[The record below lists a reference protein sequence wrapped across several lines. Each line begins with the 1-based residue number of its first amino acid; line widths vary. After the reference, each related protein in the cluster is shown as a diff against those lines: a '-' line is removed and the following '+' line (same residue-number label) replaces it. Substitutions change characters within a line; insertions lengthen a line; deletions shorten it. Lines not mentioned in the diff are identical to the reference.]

1 MKRQINF
8 WFICR
13 FTMLCI
19 ILEERRKMRKKILDA
34 ALLFAFALC
43 LIVTSN
49 IQEEAAYVAELE
61 NEAVPL
67 QNQEAEPEEM
77 QFSAGV
83 AAAISANS
91 FTTESDEKTGIEK
104 KESMIVTSAY
114 DDDLMQEKI
123 RTTKE
128 TQMEETAQAVQ
139 ETPAEQNAQAVQE
152 TPAEQIA
159 QIVQETQ
166 AAPASPEN
174 RWHITLSPDET
185 ELLARI
191 VWLESQGEP
200 VKGQQA
206 VVEVVFNRMRSDVYP
221 DTLYEVLSQKN
232 PVQFCSFKNR
242 DRAKP
247 TQKEYDSI
255 QQVLDGKTRIL
266 RDDTMYFSTFPLTEH
281 VEVKIGGHYFCY

>member
-1 MKRQINF
+1 
-8 WFICR
+8 
-13 FTMLCI
+13 
-19 ILEERRKMRKKILDA
+19 MRKRILGA
-34 ALLFAFALC
+34 AVLFGFIVSLTAASNVKEDVAVKEIPAMEGLVAGSIRFAH
-43 LIVTSN
+43 
-49 IQEEAAYVAELE
+49 
-61 NEAVPL
+61 
-67 QNQEAEPEEM
+67 
-77 QFSAGV
+77 
-83 AAAISANS
+83 S
-91 FTTESDEKTGIEK
+91 FTPESDEKTEIEK
-104 KESMIVTSAY
+104 KESIIVGTAY

-123 RTTKE
+123 RN
-128 TQMEETAQAVQ
+128 TQE
-139 ETPAEQNAQAVQE
+139 
-152 TPAEQIA
+152 EQIEEIA
-159 QIVQETQ
+159 QTDQIVQETPTEQ
-166 AAPASPEN
+166 EIQTAQVLPEN
-174 RWHITLSPDET
+174 RWHITLSPDEM

-200 VKGQQA
+200 VEGQQA
-206 VVEVVFNRMRSDVYP
+206 VVEVVFNRMRSEVYP

>member
-1 MKRQINF
+1 
-8 WFICR
+8 
-13 FTMLCI
+13 
-19 ILEERRKMRKKILDA
+19 MRKRILGA
-34 ALLFAFALC
+34 AVLFGFIVSLTAASNVKEDVAVKEIPAMEGLAAGSIRFAH
-43 LIVTSN
+43 
-49 IQEEAAYVAELE
+49 
-61 NEAVPL
+61 
-67 QNQEAEPEEM
+67 
-77 QFSAGV
+77 
-83 AAAISANS
+83 S
-91 FTTESDEKTGIEK
+91 FTPESDEKTGIEK

-128 TQMEETAQAVQ
+128 TKMEEAAQAAQAVQ
-139 ETPAEQNAQAVQE
+139 ETPAEQTAQTVQE
-152 TPAEQIA
+152 APAEQDA

>member
-1 MKRQINF
+1 
-8 WFICR
+8 
-13 FTMLCI
+13 
-19 ILEERRKMRKKILDA
+19 
-34 ALLFAFALC
+34 
-43 LIVTSN
+43 
-49 IQEEAAYVAELE
+49 
-61 NEAVPL
+61 
-67 QNQEAEPEEM
+67 
-77 QFSAGV
+77 
-83 AAAISANS
+83 
-91 FTTESDEKTGIEK
+91 
-104 KESMIVTSAY
+104 MIVTSAY

-128 TQMEETAQAVQ
+128 TKMEEAAQAVQ
-139 ETPAEQNAQAVQE
+139 ETPAEQTA
-152 TPAEQIA
+152 
-159 QIVQETQ
+159 
-166 AAPASPEN
+166 PEN

>member
-1 MKRQINF
+1 
-8 WFICR
+8 
-13 FTMLCI
+13 
-19 ILEERRKMRKKILDA
+19 MRKRIL
-34 ALLFAFALC
+34 
-43 LIVTSN
+43 
-49 IQEEAAYVAELE
+49 
-61 NEAVPL
+61 
-67 QNQEAEPEEM
+67 
-77 QFSAGV
+77 GV
-83 AAAISANS
+83 AVLFGFIVSLTAASNVKEDVAVKEIPAMEGLAAGSIRFAHS
-91 FTTESDEKTGIEK
+91 FTPESDEKTEIEK
-104 KESMIVTSAY
+104 KESIIVGTAY

-123 RTTKE
+123 RN
-128 TQMEETAQAVQ
+128 TQE
-139 ETPAEQNAQAVQE
+139 
-152 TPAEQIA
+152 EQIEEIA
-159 QIVQETQ
+159 QTDQIVQETPTEQ
-166 AAPASPEN
+166 EIQTAQVLPEN
-174 RWHITLSPDET
+174 RWHITLSPDEM

-200 VKGQQA
+200 VEGQQA
-206 VVEVVFNRMRSDVYP
+206 VVEVVFNRMRSEVYP

>member
-1 MKRQINF
+1 
-8 WFICR
+8 
-13 FTMLCI
+13 
-19 ILEERRKMRKKILDA
+19 MRKRILGAAVLFSFIVSLTAASNMKEDVKIKEVPAMEGLA
-34 ALLFAFALC
+34 AGSIRFAH
-43 LIVTSN
+43 
-49 IQEEAAYVAELE
+49 
-61 NEAVPL
+61 
-67 QNQEAEPEEM
+67 
-77 QFSAGV
+77 
-83 AAAISANS
+83 S
-91 FTTESDEKTGIEK
+91 FTPESDEKTGIEK

-128 TQMEETAQAVQ
+128 TKMEEAAQAAQAVQ
-139 ETPAEQNAQAVQE
+139 ETPAEQTAQTVQE
-152 TPAEQIA
+152 APAEQDA

-174 RWHITLSPDET
+174 SWHITLSPDET

>member
-1 MKRQINF
+1 
-8 WFICR
+8 
-13 FTMLCI
+13 
-19 ILEERRKMRKKILDA
+19 MRKRILGAAVLFSFIVSLTAASNMKEDVKIKEVPAMEGLA
-34 ALLFAFALC
+34 AGSIRFAH
-43 LIVTSN
+43 
-49 IQEEAAYVAELE
+49 
-61 NEAVPL
+61 
-67 QNQEAEPEEM
+67 
-77 QFSAGV
+77 
-83 AAAISANS
+83 S
-91 FTTESDEKTGIEK
+91 FTPESDEKTGIEK

-139 ETPAEQNAQAVQE
+139 ET
-152 TPAEQIA
+152 
-159 QIVQETQ
+159 Q
-166 AAPASPEN
+166 AAPATPEN

>member
-1 MKRQINF
+1 
-8 WFICR
+8 
-13 FTMLCI
+13 
-19 ILEERRKMRKKILDA
+19 MRKRILGA
-34 ALLFAFALC
+34 AVMFG
-43 LIVTSN
+43 LIISLTAASN
-49 IQEEAAYVAELE
+49 IKEDVGIKEVPAMEGLVAGSIRF
-61 NEAVPL
+61 AH
-67 QNQEAEPEEM
+67 
-77 QFSAGV
+77 
-83 AAAISANS
+83 S
-91 FTTESDEKTGIEK
+91 FTPESDEKTGIEK

-114 DDDLMQEKI
+114 DDNLMQEKI

-128 TQMEETAQAVQ
+128 TQMEETAQVVQ
-139 ETPAEQNAQAVQE
+139 ETPTEQNAQTVQE
-152 TPAEQIA
+152 APAEQDA

-166 AAPASPEN
+166 AAPEN
-174 RWHITLSPDET
+174 RWHITLSSDET

-200 VKGQQA
+200 VEGQQA

>member
-1 MKRQINF
+1 
-8 WFICR
+8 
-13 FTMLCI
+13 
-19 ILEERRKMRKKILDA
+19 MRKRILGAAVLFSFIVSLTAASNMKEDVKIKEVPAMEGLA
-34 ALLFAFALC
+34 AGSIRFAH
-43 LIVTSN
+43 
-49 IQEEAAYVAELE
+49 
-61 NEAVPL
+61 
-67 QNQEAEPEEM
+67 
-77 QFSAGV
+77 
-83 AAAISANS
+83 S
-91 FTTESDEKTGIEK
+91 FTPESDEKTGIEK

-139 ETPAEQNAQAVQE
+139 ETPAEQ
-152 TPAEQIA
+152 TA

-166 AAPASPEN
+166 AAPAAPEN

-221 DTLYEVLSQKN
+221 DTTL
-232 PVQFCSFKNR
+232 
-242 DRAKP
+242 
-247 TQKEYDSI
+247 
-255 QQVLDGKTRIL
+255 
-266 RDDTMYFSTFPLTEH
+266 
-281 VEVKIGGHYFCY
+281 

>member
-1 MKRQINF
+1 
-8 WFICR
+8 
-13 FTMLCI
+13 
-19 ILEERRKMRKKILDA
+19 MRKRILGAAVLFSFIVSLTAASNMKEDVKIKEVPAMEGLA
-34 ALLFAFALC
+34 AGSIRFAH
-43 LIVTSN
+43 
-49 IQEEAAYVAELE
+49 
-61 NEAVPL
+61 
-67 QNQEAEPEEM
+67 
-77 QFSAGV
+77 
-83 AAAISANS
+83 S
-91 FTTESDEKTGIEK
+91 FTPESDEKTGIEK

-128 TQMEETAQAVQ
+128 TKMEEAAQAVQ
-139 ETPAEQNAQAVQE
+139 ETPAEQ
-152 TPAEQIA
+152 TA

-166 AAPASPEN
+166 AAPAAPEN

-266 RDDTMYFSTFPLTEH
+266 RDDTMYFSTFPLTELFLLLAQRKKNGT
-281 VEVKIGGHYFCY
+281 VMKIFQTGKFFF

>member
-1 MKRQINF
+1 
-8 WFICR
+8 
-13 FTMLCI
+13 
-19 ILEERRKMRKKILDA
+19 MRKRILGAAVLFSFIVSLTAASNMKEDVKIKEVPAMEGLA
-34 ALLFAFALC
+34 AGSIRFAH
-43 LIVTSN
+43 
-49 IQEEAAYVAELE
+49 
-61 NEAVPL
+61 
-67 QNQEAEPEEM
+67 
-77 QFSAGV
+77 
-83 AAAISANS
+83 S
-91 FTTESDEKTGIEK
+91 FTPESDEKTGIEK

-123 RTTKE
+123 STTKE
-128 TQMEETAQAVQ
+128 TQMEEAAQAVQ
-139 ETPAEQNAQAVQE
+139 ETPAEQ
-152 TPAEQIA
+152 TA

-166 AAPASPEN
+166 AAPAAPEN

-200 VKGQQA
+200 VK
-206 VVEVVFNRMRSDVYP
+206 
-221 DTLYEVLSQKN
+221 VLSQKN

>member
-1 MKRQINF
+1 
-8 WFICR
+8 
-13 FTMLCI
+13 
-19 ILEERRKMRKKILDA
+19 MRKRILGA
-34 ALLFAFALC
+34 AVLFGIIVSLTAASNVKEDVAVKEIPAMEGLAAGSIRFAH
-43 LIVTSN
+43 
-49 IQEEAAYVAELE
+49 
-61 NEAVPL
+61 
-67 QNQEAEPEEM
+67 
-77 QFSAGV
+77 
-83 AAAISANS
+83 S
-91 FTTESDEKTGIEK
+91 FTPESDEKTEIEK
-104 KESMIVTSAY
+104 KESIIVGTAY

-123 RTTKE
+123 RN
-128 TQMEETAQAVQ
+128 TQE
-139 ETPAEQNAQAVQE
+139 
-152 TPAEQIA
+152 EQIEEIA
-159 QIVQETQ
+159 QTDQIVQETPTEQ
-166 AAPASPEN
+166 EIQTAQVLPEN
-174 RWHITLSPDET
+174 RWHITLSPDEM

-200 VKGQQA
+200 VEGQQA
-206 VVEVVFNRMRSDVYP
+206 VVEVVFNRMRSEVYP

>member
-1 MKRQINF
+1 
-8 WFICR
+8 
-13 FTMLCI
+13 
-19 ILEERRKMRKKILDA
+19 MRKRIL
-34 ALLFAFALC
+34 
-43 LIVTSN
+43 
-49 IQEEAAYVAELE
+49 
-61 NEAVPL
+61 
-67 QNQEAEPEEM
+67 
-77 QFSAGV
+77 GV
-83 AAAISANS
+83 AVLFGFIVSLTAASNVKEDVAVKEIPAMEGLAAGSIRFAHS
-91 FTTESDEKTGIEK
+91 FTPESDEKTEIEK
-104 KESMIVTSAY
+104 KESIIVGTAY

-123 RTTKE
+123 RN
-128 TQMEETAQAVQ
+128 TQEKQIEEIAQ
-139 ETPAEQNAQAVQE
+139 TD
-152 TPAEQIA
+152 
-159 QIVQETQ
+159 QIVQETPTEQ
-166 AAPASPEN
+166 EIQTAQVLPEN
-174 RWHITLSPDET
+174 RWHITLSPDEM

-200 VKGQQA
+200 VEGQQA
-206 VVEVVFNRMRSDVYP
+206 VVEVVFNRMRSEVYP

>member
-128 TQMEETAQAVQ
+128 TKMEEAAQAVQ
-139 ETPAEQNAQAVQE
+139 ETPAEQ
-152 TPAEQIA
+152 TA

-166 AAPASPEN
+166 AAPAAPEN

>member
-1 MKRQINF
+1 
-8 WFICR
+8 
-13 FTMLCI
+13 
-19 ILEERRKMRKKILDA
+19 MRKRILGAAVLFSFIVSLTAASNMKEDVKIKEVPAMEGLA
-34 ALLFAFALC
+34 AGSIRFAH
-43 LIVTSN
+43 
-49 IQEEAAYVAELE
+49 
-61 NEAVPL
+61 
-67 QNQEAEPEEM
+67 
-77 QFSAGV
+77 
-83 AAAISANS
+83 S
-91 FTTESDEKTGIEK
+91 FTPESDEKTGIEK

-139 ETPAEQNAQAVQE
+139 ETPAEQNAQTVQE
-152 TPAEQIA
+152 APAEQDA

-166 AAPASPEN
+166 AAN
-174 RWHITLSPDET
+174 RWHNTLSPDET

>member
-1 MKRQINF
+1 
-8 WFICR
+8 
-13 FTMLCI
+13 
-19 ILEERRKMRKKILDA
+19 MRKRILGA
-34 ALLFAFALC
+34 AVLFGIIVSLTAASNVKEDVAVKEIPAMEGLAAGSIRFAH
-43 LIVTSN
+43 
-49 IQEEAAYVAELE
+49 
-61 NEAVPL
+61 
-67 QNQEAEPEEM
+67 
-77 QFSAGV
+77 
-83 AAAISANS
+83 S
-91 FTTESDEKTGIEK
+91 FTPESDEKTGIEK
-104 KESMIVTSAY
+104 KESIIVGTAY

-123 RTTKE
+123 RN
-128 TQMEETAQAVQ
+128 TQE
-139 ETPAEQNAQAVQE
+139 
-152 TPAEQIA
+152 EQIEEIA
-159 QIVQETQ
+159 QTDQIVQETPTEQ
-166 AAPASPEN
+166 EIQTAQVLPEN
-174 RWHITLSPDET
+174 RWHITLSPDEM

-200 VKGQQA
+200 VEGQQA
-206 VVEVVFNRMRSDVYP
+206 VVEVVFNRMRSEVYP

>member
-1 MKRQINF
+1 
-8 WFICR
+8 
-13 FTMLCI
+13 
-19 ILEERRKMRKKILDA
+19 
-34 ALLFAFALC
+34 
-43 LIVTSN
+43 
-49 IQEEAAYVAELE
+49 
-61 NEAVPL
+61 
-67 QNQEAEPEEM
+67 
-77 QFSAGV
+77 
-83 AAAISANS
+83 
-91 FTTESDEKTGIEK
+91 
-104 KESMIVTSAY
+104 MIVTSAY
-114 DDDLMQEKI
+114 DDDLMQETI

-139 ETPAEQNAQAVQE
+139 ETPAEQNAQTVQE
-152 TPAEQIA
+152 APAEQDA

-166 AAPASPEN
+166 AAPATPEN

>member
-1 MKRQINF
+1 
-8 WFICR
+8 
-13 FTMLCI
+13 
-19 ILEERRKMRKKILDA
+19 MRKRILDA
-34 ALLFAFALC
+34 AVLFCFIVSLTAASNMKEDVKIKEVPAMEGLAAGSIRFAH
-43 LIVTSN
+43 
-49 IQEEAAYVAELE
+49 
-61 NEAVPL
+61 
-67 QNQEAEPEEM
+67 
-77 QFSAGV
+77 
-83 AAAISANS
+83 S
-91 FTTESDEKTGIEK
+91 FTPESDEKTGIEK

-128 TQMEETAQAVQ
+128 IQTEETAQVSQVVQ
-139 ETPAEQNAQAVQE
+139 ETAIE
-152 TPAEQIA
+152 
-159 QIVQETQ
+159 QETQ
-166 AAPASPEN
+166 EN
-174 RWHITLSPDET
+174 RWNITLTPEET

-206 VVEVVFNRMRSDVYP
+206 VVEVVFNRMRSEVYP

-242 DRAKP
+242 NRANP
-247 TQKEYDSI
+247 TQKEYESI
-255 QQVLDGKTRIL
+255 KQVLDGKTRLL

>member
-1 MKRQINF
+1 
-8 WFICR
+8 
-13 FTMLCI
+13 
-19 ILEERRKMRKKILDA
+19 MRKRILGA
-34 ALLFAFALC
+34 AVMFG
-43 LIVTSN
+43 LIISLTAASN
-49 IQEEAAYVAELE
+49 IKEDVEIKEVPAMEGLVAGSIRF
-61 NEAVPL
+61 AH
-67 QNQEAEPEEM
+67 
-77 QFSAGV
+77 
-83 AAAISANS
+83 S
-91 FTTESDEKTGIEK
+91 FTPESDEKTGIEK

-114 DDDLMQEKI
+114 DDNLMQEKI

-128 TQMEETAQAVQ
+128 TQMEETAQVVQ
-139 ETPAEQNAQAVQE
+139 ETPAEQNAQTVQE
-152 TPAEQIA
+152 APAEQDA

-166 AAPASPEN
+166 AAPEN

-200 VKGQQA
+200 VEGQQA

-242 DRAKP
+242 NRAKP

>member
-1 MKRQINF
+1 
-8 WFICR
+8 
-13 FTMLCI
+13 
-19 ILEERRKMRKKILDA
+19 MRKRILGA
-34 ALLFAFALC
+34 AVLFGFIVSLTAASNVKEDVAVKEIPAMEGLAAGSIRFAH
-43 LIVTSN
+43 
-49 IQEEAAYVAELE
+49 
-61 NEAVPL
+61 
-67 QNQEAEPEEM
+67 
-77 QFSAGV
+77 
-83 AAAISANS
+83 S
-91 FTTESDEKTGIEK
+91 FTPESDEKTEIEK
-104 KESMIVTSAY
+104 KESIIVGTAY

-123 RTTKE
+123 RN
-128 TQMEETAQAVQ
+128 TQE
-139 ETPAEQNAQAVQE
+139 
-152 TPAEQIA
+152 EQIEEIA
-159 QIVQETQ
+159 QTDQIVQETPTEQ
-166 AAPASPEN
+166 EIQTAQVLPEN
-174 RWHITLSPDET
+174 RWHITLSPDEM

-200 VKGQQA
+200 VEGQQA

>member
-1 MKRQINF
+1 
-8 WFICR
+8 
-13 FTMLCI
+13 
-19 ILEERRKMRKKILDA
+19 MRKRILGA
-34 ALLFAFALC
+34 AVLFGFIVNLTAASNVKEDVAVKEIPAMEGLAAGSIRFAH
-43 LIVTSN
+43 
-49 IQEEAAYVAELE
+49 
-61 NEAVPL
+61 
-67 QNQEAEPEEM
+67 
-77 QFSAGV
+77 
-83 AAAISANS
+83 S
-91 FTTESDEKTGIEK
+91 FTPESDEKTEIEK
-104 KESMIVTSAY
+104 KESIIVGTAY

-123 RTTKE
+123 RN
-128 TQMEETAQAVQ
+128 TQEVQIEEIAQ
-139 ETPAEQNAQAVQE
+139 TD
-152 TPAEQIA
+152 
-159 QIVQETQ
+159 QIVQETPTEQ
-166 AAPASPEN
+166 EIQTAQVLPEN
-174 RWHITLSPDET
+174 RWHITLSPDEM

-200 VKGQQA
+200 VEGQQA
-206 VVEVVFNRMRSDVYP
+206 VVEVVFNRMRSEVYP

>member
-1 MKRQINF
+1 
-8 WFICR
+8 
-13 FTMLCI
+13 
-19 ILEERRKMRKKILDA
+19 MRKRIL
-34 ALLFAFALC
+34 
-43 LIVTSN
+43 
-49 IQEEAAYVAELE
+49 
-61 NEAVPL
+61 
-67 QNQEAEPEEM
+67 
-77 QFSAGV
+77 GV
-83 AAAISANS
+83 AVLFGFIVSLTVASNVKEDVAVKEIPAMEGLAAGSIRFAHS
-91 FTTESDEKTGIEK
+91 FTPESDEKTEIEK
-104 KESMIVTSAY
+104 KESIIVGTAY

-123 RTTKE
+123 RN
-128 TQMEETAQAVQ
+128 TQE
-139 ETPAEQNAQAVQE
+139 
-152 TPAEQIA
+152 EQIEEIA
-159 QIVQETQ
+159 QTDQIVQETPTEQ
-166 AAPASPEN
+166 EIQTAQVLPEN
-174 RWHITLSPDET
+174 RWHITLSPDEM

-200 VKGQQA
+200 VEGQQA
-206 VVEVVFNRMRSDVYP
+206 VVEVVFNRMRSEVYP

>member
-49 IQEEAAYVAELE
+49 IQEEAAYVAEPE
-61 NEAVPL
+61 QEAVPL
-67 QNQEAEPEEM
+67 QDQEAEPEEM

-128 TQMEETAQAVQ
+128 TKMEEAAQAVQ
-139 ETPAEQNAQAVQE
+139 ETLAEQTAQTVQEAPAEQD
-152 TPAEQIA
+152 A

-281 VEVKIGGHYFCY
+281 AEVKIGGHYFCY

>member
-1 MKRQINF
+1 
-8 WFICR
+8 
-13 FTMLCI
+13 
-19 ILEERRKMRKKILDA
+19 MRKRILGA
-34 ALLFAFALC
+34 AVMFG
-43 LIVTSN
+43 LIISLTAASN
-49 IQEEAAYVAELE
+49 IKEDVGIKEVPAMEGLVAGSIRF
-61 NEAVPL
+61 AH
-67 QNQEAEPEEM
+67 
-77 QFSAGV
+77 
-83 AAAISANS
+83 S
-91 FTTESDEKTGIEK
+91 FTPESDEKTGIEK

-114 DDDLMQEKI
+114 DDNLMQEKI

-128 TQMEETAQAVQ
+128 TQMEETAQVVQ
-139 ETPAEQNAQAVQE
+139 ETPTEQNAQTVQKA
-152 TPAEQIA
+152 PAEQDA

-166 AAPASPEN
+166 AAPEN

-200 VKGQQA
+200 VEGQQA

-242 DRAKP
+242 NRAKP